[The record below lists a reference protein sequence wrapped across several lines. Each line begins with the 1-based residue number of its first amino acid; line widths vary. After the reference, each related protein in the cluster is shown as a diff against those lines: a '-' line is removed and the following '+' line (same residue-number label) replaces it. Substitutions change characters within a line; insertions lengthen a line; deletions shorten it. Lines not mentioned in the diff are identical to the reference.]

1 MKIIELIK
9 KLLNYKTND
18 EIVEKTGIITYD
30 ISSIELPDYKF
41 LEGIDKLK
49 VLKYKKNINVKELD
63 NLLFYNSDISKEG
76 EKISNLLI
84 KILYE
89 LKEIVRKD
97 NKSEEQINEELINLA
112 IKNIKIIVLKNM
124 LEELLEET
132 ILKTV
137 ALIEFQ
143 KKELEKK
150 QDFLGIFSFA
160 SKLKRKSEEESISEA
175 IIRSKITIK
184 VLKDQTRAINS
195 AILANDTLIN
205 QTDIYNNLT
214 DKVRNELQRKKIYS
228 AIRYFLN
235 INNFIFDNKLDDL
248 DNLDNLL
255 NNFSQ
260 ENELKIIFQIA
271 KIEIEI
277 DKFIY
282 DNKYR
287 MISFFKEELNSLK
300 VSKDSLEKI
309 EKLELIT
316 KVFKDFIEEDNI
328 EKLYQLKFNILTLD
342 VNSNDNRIFN
352 DLNCRGFK
360 YYEKIIMGM
369 ISDVLNLR
377 TEEMERFTEYGLTRQ
392 AISIFN
398 KIFKQDNRRFDATE
412 IIRYP
417 YYLALLLAFVRPNGI
432 RNFFNNFKF
441 NHGRCHDLVE
451 LYENYN
457 FDFESYL
464 TADTICQLIESE
476 VKYNDRKD
484 VPYFYDLYRL
494 LLKFEEKEAKKI
506 NGKNEKELYYKI
518 PEGIKEFGIMKHN
531 YIAFLKQINEKS
543 KDKIVVFPKS
553 ISRLDDSLF
562 EPDTIKG
569 AYLNEGLK
577 YLGPFAFKGQKL
589 SIIRIPSTLEN
600 IDNDICGIDFIK
612 VLEFS
617 NFKNSKLLCDFL
629 WSNEPWVLKF
639 IQSMF
644 YIDFKEIVL
653 YDEFNNK
660 YVIERKYL
668 NLKTR
673 IIVTS
678 KDALEV
684 RKRIRELIKQRT
696 GYDVPNREI
705 LEKNSTKTLRK

>member
-30 ISSIELPDYKF
+30 ISSVKIPDYSS

-63 NLLFYNSDISKEG
+63 NLLFYNSDVSKEG

-89 LKEIVRKD
+89 LKELIRKD
-97 NKSEEQINEELINLA
+97 NKSEEQINEELIDLS

-137 ALIEFQ
+137 ALVEFQ
-143 KKELEKK
+143 KKEFDKK

-282 DNKYR
+282 DNKDR

-377 TEEMERFTEYGLTRQ
+377 TEEMERFTEYGLTGQ
-392 AISIFN
+392 VISIFN

-417 YYLALLLAFVRPNGI
+417 YYLALLLAFVRPNGL
-432 RNFFNNFKF
+432 RNFFDNFKF
-441 NHGRCHDLVE
+441 NHGRCHDFVE

-464 TADTICQLIESE
+464 SIDTICQLIESE

-494 LLKFEEKEAKKI
+494 LLKFEEKQKKKI

-518 PEGIKEFGIMKHN
+518 PDGIKEFGIMKHN

-684 RKRIRELIKQRT
+684 RKRIRELIKEKT

>member
-1 MKIIELIK
+1 MKILEIIK
-9 KLLNYKTND
+9 KLLNPKKKEQKVSTT
-18 EIVEKTGIITYD
+18 ELITYD
-30 ISSIELPDYKF
+30 ISEVKIPDYSS

-63 NLLFYNSDISKEG
+63 NLLFYNSDVSKEG

-89 LKEIVRKD
+89 LKELIRKD
-97 NKSEEQINEELINLA
+97 NKSEEQINEELIDLS

-137 ALIEFQ
+137 ALVEFQ
-143 KKELEKK
+143 KKEFDKK

-282 DNKYR
+282 DNKDR

-377 TEEMERFTEYGLTRQ
+377 TEEMERFTEYGLTGQ
-392 AISIFN
+392 VISIFN

-417 YYLALLLAFVRPNGI
+417 YYLALLLAFVRPNGL
-432 RNFFNNFKF
+432 RNFFDNFKF
-441 NHGRCHDLVE
+441 NHGRCHDFVE

-464 TADTICQLIESE
+464 SIDTICQLIESE

-494 LLKFEEKEAKKI
+494 LLKFEEKQKKKI

-518 PEGIKEFGIMKHN
+518 PDGIKEFGIMKHN

-684 RKRIRELIKQRT
+684 RKRIRELIKEKT